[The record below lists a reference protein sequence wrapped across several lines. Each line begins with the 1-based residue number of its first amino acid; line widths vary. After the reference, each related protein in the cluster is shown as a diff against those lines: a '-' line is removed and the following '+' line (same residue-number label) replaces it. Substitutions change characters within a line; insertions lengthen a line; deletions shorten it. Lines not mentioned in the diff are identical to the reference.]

1 MPSFIVSGGYDRQRD
16 TDSSIAG
23 RTSRFLSGTGLQ
35 DSLNTL
41 HPNQKEEARLSLTS
55 NMKLLD
61 SDTNSVEKREQAS
74 LPNPQATLVYLARS
88 NKVIAKLDHGD
99 NNNSGHGRAK

>member
-1 MPSFIVSGGYDRQRD
+1 
-16 TDSSIAG
+16 
-23 RTSRFLSGTGLQ
+23 
-35 DSLNTL
+35 LNTL

-74 LPNPQATLVYLARS
+74 LPNPQAYSRLLS
-88 NKVIAKLDHGD
+88 AKQQSDREAG
-99 NNNSGHGRAK
+99 SRR